1 MRRSSLYRLWRWSIK
16 ASRTTTRRVVGL
28 GALATL
34 ALVAGCRQ
42 DMHNQ
47 PKEYPQRGTEFFA
60 DGRSARPQ
68 VLHTVSRNQVNEA
81 SYFQTGLQ
89 NGREQDYLPF
99 PVTAAVM
106 ARGQEQYNV
115 YCTPCHSRVG
125 NGAGMI
131 VQRGYK
137 PAGNFHDNRVL
148 GEPLSHYYY
157 VIAYGFGAMPDY
169 AAQITTE
176 DRWAIAAYIRALQLT
191 QNAKASDVPEGTKI
205 DDLSE
210 VAEQKGLPASFAQP
224 WDMPGTAVYAQP
236 STTYPG
242 MAPSSESGNP
252 WPKNRPI
259 LALPNGDSLPQSE
272 VNKGILPNAYPV
284 DAGIGQPANQPV
296 NGQPAAQ
303 PSNKMTEKKPAT
315 TAAPKGKTTSA
326 TKKAQ

>member
-1 MRRSSLYRLWRWSIK
+1 MQTQLRR
-16 ASRTTTRRVVGL
+16 L
-28 GALATL
+28 GALSAIGTI
-34 ALVAGCRQ
+34 ALIAGCRQ

-60 DGRSARPQ
+60 DGRSVRPQ

-89 NGREQDYLPF
+89 GGKEQDYLPF

-148 GEPLSHYYY
+148 NEPLSHYYY

-169 AAQITTE
+169 SSQITTE
-176 DRWAIAAYIRALQLT
+176 DRWAIAAYMRALQLT
-191 QNAKASDVPEGTKI
+191 QNAKQSDVPAGARVE
-205 DDLSE
+205 DLSQ
-210 VAEQKGLPASFAQP
+210 VAEEQGLPASFAQP
-224 WDMPGTAVYAQP
+224 WQMPGTAVYAQP
-236 STTYPG
+236 QTTYPG

-259 LALPNGDSLPQSE
+259 LALPNGDSLQQSD
-272 VNKGILPNAYPV
+272 VNKGILPNVYPV
-284 DAGIGQPANQPV
+284 DAGIGQPTNQPNYAARPSETPDTTSKPKV
-296 NGQPAAQ
+296 AAKAQ
-303 PSNKMTEKKPAT
+303 PRSNPPA
-315 TAAPKGKTTSA
+315 S
-326 TKKAQ
+326 KKAQ